1 MKVWAQVKWVYCWH
15 ALAAYWA
22 GVHSSM
28 SKYDPRTLYPQP
40 AAGVLEV
47 DPSMAWSCQVL
58 HHPPLCTFKG
68 GVQPTLGVLPPCCS
82 ASLCAE
88 L

>member
-1 MKVWAQVKWVYCWH
+1 MYCWH

-40 AAGVLEV
+40 APGVLEV
-47 DPSMAWSCQVL
+47 DPSMAWSCQVPQ
-58 HHPPLCTFKG
+58 HPPPCTFEGLRGPVYPG
-68 GVQPTLGVLPPCCS
+68 GVSSMLLHLLVCRL
-82 ASLCAE
+82 
-88 L
+88 